1 MTTNKLKLTFFIALI
16 LFSWAAVGQS
26 VIKLETSHIEYDPS
40 EMVDVWASQVAIR
53 NILPLPSFPLVKQ
66 VIQTTSS
73 KSALI
78 ETEFSFNYQNQTL
91 IVKNEDRSEKKVSVK
106 KRTISGGISKV
117 LKRDKNNLVLVSDES
132 VSLVAQN
139 SGNVV
144 KQIQLNSKPSA
155 AKVLYDQNLIAVPDD
170 KQTSILNTSTFEL
183 LTIQAQN
190 VISISKINNDVVA
203 VLEKSTDQK
212 KYKLQF
218 ISLTN
223 NTLQNNKIND
233 VYFDEQP
240 LLVSRQNQLLIA
252 AGNSLK
258 LLEFGGSWNNS
269 CINFSS
275 DIGLIKQSDD
285 LLVIYLQNGQMV
297 QLGSNMEIQAF
308 PNEKTQPFE
317 GGEFGDNG
325 SWIVFS
331 SYLNVLNFDFSS
343 RLKPGQSITYGN
355 EAVKSLCGVD
365 YQEAIIRQIAC
376 WSPVVGTVYDIK
388 NVELAYLNPAFFL
401 SFLTNQKTNQT
412 LHLADIGSN
421 LSC

>member
-16 LFSWAAVGQS
+16 LFSWAAFGQS

-40 EMVDVWASQVAIR
+40 EMVDVWTSQIAIPD
-53 NILPLPSFPLVKQ
+53 ISPLPSFPLVKQ
-66 VIQTTSS
+66 VIQTTPS
-73 KSALI
+73 KSVLI

-91 IVKNEDRSEKKVSVK
+91 IVKNEDKSERKISLGKGM
-106 KRTISGGISKV
+106 ISGVSKV
-117 LKRDKNNLVLVSDES
+117 LKQDKNRLVLVSDES
-132 VSLVAQN
+132 VSLVAHN

-155 AKVLYDQNLIAVPDD
+155 TKVLYDQNLIAVPDD

-190 VISISKINNDVVA
+190 VVSISKINNDVAA
-203 VLEKSTDQK
+203 VLEKSADQK

-258 LLEFGGSWNNS
+258 LLEFGESWNNS

-285 LLVIYLQNGQMV
+285 HVLVYLQNGQTV
-297 QLGSNMEIQAF
+297 QMSNNMEIQAF
-308 PNEKTQPFE
+308 PNEKTQPFD

-331 SYLNVLNFDFSS
+331 SYLNALNFDFSS
-343 RLKPGQSITYGN
+343 RLKYRENITYSN
-355 EAVKSLCGVD
+355 EAVKTLCEVD
-365 YQEAIIRQIAC
+365 SREAIIRQIAC

-401 SFLTNQKTNQT
+401 SFLTYHTINQT